1 VKCITS
7 SNELLSGAV
16 YNEMLESYNEK
27 IFFLEKEEG
36 LNNQKQEIQDKNN
49 EIMKVGDWGDDI
61 EVENEEIQSKKKSN
75 KGKKSKV

>member
-1 VKCITS
+1 
-7 SNELLSGAV
+7 
-16 YNEMLESYNEK
+16 MLESYNEK